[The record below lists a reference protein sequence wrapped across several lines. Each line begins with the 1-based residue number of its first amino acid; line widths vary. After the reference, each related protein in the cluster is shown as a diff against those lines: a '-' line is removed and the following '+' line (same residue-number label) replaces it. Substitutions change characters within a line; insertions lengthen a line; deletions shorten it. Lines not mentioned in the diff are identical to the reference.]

1 MFIYYNRNPEGI
13 DNADDCVCRA
23 ISTALDLDYYEI
35 KRLLHKNSNYNSCDA
50 ILKSCYRH
58 LLEND
63 FGLKSHYGR
72 GKTVAEIAHRYPHN
86 NVIMRVYA
94 HLTSSV
100 CGNVYDLFD
109 CTEEIVDEYWVVR

>member
-1 MFIYYNRNPEGI
+1 MFREK
-13 DNADDCVCRA
+13 
-23 ISTALDLDYYEI
+23 EI
-35 KRLLHKNSNYNSCDA
+35 
-50 ILKSCYRH
+50 IT

-72 GKTVAEIAHRYPHN
+72 GKTVAEIAHRYPRN

>member
-1 MFIYYNRNPEGI
+1 MKKMNYEKQNFIGERAQYY
-13 DNADDCVCRA
+13 
-23 ISTALDLDYYEI
+23 STD
-35 KRLLHKNSNYNSCDA
+35 SNYNSCDA
-50 ILKSCYRH
+50 IVKSCYRY
-58 LLEND
+58 LLENN